1 MKPYFSVVM
10 PTYGVDK
17 YIGKAIES
25 IQNQTYSNWELII
38 VNDCTPDKSAEI
50 ATGYAKQDSRIEV
63 VHHEKNRGLSAA
75 RNTGIEHA
83 KGEYIWFMDPDD
95 FVDIDVLEKVYA
107 SIQKNPA
114 EIIVFG
120 LHEEYYDKNGALKY
134 THTICPNERL
144 FTKQEELRKKIIYLE
159 QQTLYGYAWNKIY
172 QLEYLRDIRL
182 KYTDVKLIEDIKFNV
197 EFCMDIQR
205 MNILAIAPYHYA
217 KRMEG
222 NLTNKFVPNYFSLHK
237 ERIDMIFHQ
246 YIYWELCTEEVR
258 KILGAL
264 YGRYILSALQRN
276 CDPRANMTHA
286 ERYMWCRGLFQE
298 GLFNDLIPSAKAVDS
313 KSLSVALFFLRW
325 KKAIPCLVM
334 GRGIYI
340 AREKM
345 PMLYSKIKSE
355 R

>member
-120 LHEEYYDKNGALKY
+120 LH
-134 THTICPNERL
+134 
-144 FTKQEELRKKIIYLE
+144 
-159 QQTLYGYAWNKIY
+159 
-172 QLEYLRDIRL
+172 
-182 KYTDVKLIEDIKFNV
+182 
-197 EFCMDIQR
+197 
-205 MNILAIAPYHYA
+205 
-217 KRMEG
+217 
-222 NLTNKFVPNYFSLHK
+222 
-237 ERIDMIFHQ
+237 
-246 YIYWELCTEEVR
+246 
-258 KILGAL
+258 
-264 YGRYILSALQRN
+264 
-276 CDPRANMTHA
+276 
-286 ERYMWCRGLFQE
+286 
-298 GLFNDLIPSAKAVDS
+298 
-313 KSLSVALFFLRW
+313 
-325 KKAIPCLVM
+325 
-334 GRGIYI
+334 
-340 AREKM
+340 
-345 PMLYSKIKSE
+345 
-355 R
+355 

>member
-144 FTKQEELRKKIIYLE
+144 FTKQEELRKEIIYLE

-172 QLEYLRDIRL
+172 QLEYLRDLRL

-246 YIYWELCTEEVR
+246 YIYWNLCTEEVR

-313 KSLSVALFFLRW
+313 KSLSLALFFLRW
-325 KKAIPCLVM
+325 KKSILCLMM